1 MAYKIIVSPRAQK
14 EIIKAIDFYS
24 EKSQN
29 APVNF
34 ILQLEKIYSQLAIN
48 PYYPVRYKNIRCV
61 KIKKFPYSLYYVFD
75 EKIQTVKILSCF
87 QNKRNPKKRPK
98 K

>member
-14 EIIKAIDFYS
+14 EIIKAIDYYS

-34 ILQLEKIYSQLAIN
+34 ILQLEKIYAQLANN
-48 PYYPVRYKNIRCV
+48 PYFQFAIKILEGI
-61 KIKKFPYSLYYVFD
+61 KIKIFPYSLYYVLD

-87 QNKRNPKKRPK
+87 HNKRNPDKRPK